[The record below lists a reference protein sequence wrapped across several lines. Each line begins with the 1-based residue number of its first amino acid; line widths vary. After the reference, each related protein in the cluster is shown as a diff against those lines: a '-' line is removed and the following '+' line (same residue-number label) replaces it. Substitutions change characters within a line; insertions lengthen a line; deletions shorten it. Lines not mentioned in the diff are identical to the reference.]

1 MKPTIIA
8 ITGASG
14 AGKTTL
20 SRYLERELH
29 IPAIISTTTRPPRP
43 DEIPGVDYYFVS
55 AHRRP
60 PESELLTST
69 RFAGHDY
76 YALRRQLPRSGFCS
90 YVVEQHGLQTL
101 KRQAGPLY
109 GLFTVTVQ
117 CTPELRVER
126 GVGRERLERDNNL
139 KNTGYEWVDYAIF
152 NNGSLDDLYR
162 AARVMMKILEQ
173 WQPLQ

>member
-20 SRYLERELH
+20 SRYLEREMH

-43 DEIPGVDYYFVS
+43 DEKPGVDYYFVG
-55 AHRRP
+55 AHQRP

-76 YALRRQLPRSGFCS
+76 YALLGQLPRSGCCT
-90 YVVEQHGLQTL
+90 YVVEQRGLQDL
-101 KRQAGPLY
+101 KRKAGTLY

-117 CTPELRVER
+117 CPPELRLDR
-126 GVGRERLERDNNL
+126 GVEAARLERD
-139 KNTGYEWVDYAIF
+139 TGSQSPGYEWVDYAIF
-152 NNGSLDDLYR
+152 NNGTLDDLYR
-162 AARVMMKILEQ
+162 AARVMVKVLRQ
-173 WQPLQ
+173 WQQQQ